1 MADAPLAA
9 LEKLQGQLPPHL
21 ARSDLAEL
29 AVLLRYAERGAWAFA
44 IYNTV
49 PVRDEVAEVLRQLLA
64 PLPIYEFNLSTQQPN
79 PLTFLET
86 LPTAQERAIVFFFDL
101 EQTGGAGWG
110 YLEMQRENLAARP
123 LGLVFW
129 INRPAWAEG
138 VRTAP
143 NFWSQ
148 RSGVFDFTI
157 NSPAVLS
164 EVRGAWAGQPVQ
176 LDSPADWERQFRLFS
191 GLLREY
197 EDEQAP
203 PAAQAELHGKIAYLL
218 NFADRQAE
226 AAAHLQ
232 QQLELARQAHDRRQQ
247 VEAMNNL
254 GWTTQLQQG
263 RAAALDWYRQAL
275 AAAGSDRRGRAD
287 SLRNIASVLFREGQ
301 PAEALSMLH
310 EALDLFR
317 AVGDRLGEANTL
329 KAIGD
334 VHNFRKDLDA
344 ALASYAQALDLFRA
358 VGDRLGEANTLQAIG
373 DVQRFRD
380 ENDAAL
386 ASYAQALDLFRAV
399 GDRLGEANTLKAIGM
414 FNLEQNQVEEALK
427 LLEQAL
433 QLYQQIGDRV
443 GQANIYWNLG
453 LHLAQ
458 QSDLK
463 QAEPLLAQAV
473 ALGQQIAPNHPVILH
488 WLTVLEQVQSQLST
502 ETGKS

>member
-1 MADAPLAA
+1 
-9 LEKLQGQLPPHL
+9 
-21 ARSDLAEL
+21 
-29 AVLLRYAERGAWAFA
+29 VL
-44 IYNTV
+44 
-49 PVRDEVAEVLRQLLA
+49 VRDEVAGVLRELLA
-64 PLPIYEFNLSTQQPN
+64 PLPVYEFSLSAQQPN
-79 PLTFLET
+79 PLTYLER
-86 LPTAQERAIVFFFDL
+86 LPPAQERAVVFFFDL
-101 EQTGGAGWG
+101 EQTGGAVWG

-129 INRPAWAEG
+129 INRRAWTEG
-138 VRTAP
+138 VRAAP

-157 NSPAVLS
+157 ESPAILS

-197 EDEQAP
+197 EDEAAP
-203 PAAQAELHGKIAYLL
+203 PAARAELHGKIAYLL

-226 AAAHLQ
+226 AAAHLR
-232 QQLELARQAHDRRQQ
+232 QQLELARLANDRRQQ
-247 VEAMNNL
+247 VEALNNL
-254 GWTTQLQQG
+254 GWVAQIQQG
-263 RAAALDWYRQAL
+263 RTAALDWYQQAL
-275 AAAGSDRRGRAD
+275 AAAGPDRRGRAD
-287 SLRNIASVLFREGQ
+287 SLRNLASALLWEGQ
-301 PAEALSMLH
+301 PTQALTMLH

-358 VGDRLGEANTLQAIG
+358 VGSRLGEANTLQAIG
-373 DVQRFRD
+373 DVHNFRKD
-380 ENDAAL
+380 LDAAL

-399 GDRLGEANTLKAIGM
+399 GSRLGEANTLQAIGM
-414 FNLEQNQVEEALK
+414 FNLEQGRVEDALK

-443 GQANIYWNLG
+443 GQANIYWSLG
-453 LHLAQ
+453 LNLARQ
-458 QSDLK
+458 GALRE
-463 QAEPLLAQAV
+463 AEPLIAQAV
-473 ALGQQIAPNHPVILH
+473 ALGNQFAPGHPV
-488 WLTVLEQVQSQLST
+488 TSQMESVLEQVRSQLSG
-502 ETGKS
+502 ET

>member
-329 KAIGD
+329 
-334 VHNFRKDLDA
+334 
-344 ALASYAQALDLFRA
+344 
-358 VGDRLGEANTLQAIG
+358 QAIG